1 MKFENVVEKLQNE
14 NLEYVILIKCGVFYQ
29 AIGNDALI
37 LERELNAFK
46 ICFKT
51 GICKIG
57 IPKEKLEPT
66 LQILKNKGY
75 KYIVYHY
82 IKGDK
87 LSIEE
92 KYIEIKRNDIG
103 KNNKEILKKDCENCK
118 YNKRIQKRQN
128 MNKEE
133 YEQEKIKE
141 FENNNIVTTIE
152 TNKISK
158 AEQIHALLIKDFID
172 KLLDKYIKGE
182 IKL

>member
-1 MKFENVVEKLQNE
+1 
-14 NLEYVILIKCGVFYQ
+14 
-29 AIGNDALI
+29 
-37 LERELNAFK
+37 
-46 ICFKT
+46 
-51 GICKIG
+51 
-57 IPKEKLEPT
+57 
-66 LQILKNKGY
+66 
-75 KYIVYHY
+75 
-82 IKGDK
+82 
-87 LSIEE
+87 
-92 KYIEIKRNDIG
+92 
-103 KNNKEILKKDCENCK
+103 
-118 YNKRIQKRQN
+118 